1 MLNSIHPIILIVVG
15 SVISLFGYK
24 IQKLVLTLGCFA
36 LGYTISSNI
45 CPNFITDS
53 TTIIIVNII
62 AGIIIASLG
71 YKIEKLAV
79 AGTVAYLVYTSLT
92 TYAGI
97 IPYEMTNV
105 IKLIASLVCGII
117 ALLLIKPI
125 LIITTSI
132 GGISILLNGL
142 VTYITIPSNIYFIVL
157 ICAILLS
164 TIIQFKT
171 N

>member
-1 MLNSIHPIILIVVG
+1 M
-15 SVISLFGYK
+15 
-24 IQKLVLTLGCFA
+24 
-36 LGYTISSNI
+36 
-45 CPNFITDS
+45 
-53 TTIIIVNII
+53 IVNVI

-71 YKIEKLAV
+71 FKLEKLAV

-105 IKLIASLVCGII
+105 IKLIASLVCGMV
-117 ALLLIKPI
+117 AMLLIKPI

-132 GGISILLNGL
+132 GGISILLSGL
-142 VTYITIPSNIYFIVL
+142 VTYITIPSNIYLIVL